1 MSINITDELHA
12 ATTKGKIASA
22 KEVFLT
28 GDTENL
34 QQIGEKTHQLED
46 SIKNI
51 AATGGASTAAAVTFD
66 NAASGMTAVNAQGA
80 IEELNT
86 KNKTQDTEIAKKANS
101 VDVNSKINEESTRV
115 DAEIAKKVDK
125 TSIVQE
131 FGESEDK
138 VVSQFALPFRE
149 IESPEFIHCIVDS
162 DNHLLFSIQLDGS
175 IEWGKGI
182 PTPIRKK
189 FEEII
194 STASDD
200 KLELV
205 FKINELGES
214 LLSIK
219 RFNKIDLKRKKISI
233 LGDSLSTFKGY
244 IPEGNYIYYP
254 NDNNDV
260 TSVEQTWW
268 YKLIQETNATLEIN
282 NSYSGSKVS
291 GGVANQSYTE
301 RCTNLGNPDYI
312 IIHGGT
318 NDRWQNI
325 PVGTLHFES
334 KDEEL
339 NINEF
344 ADAYD
349 LMVRRILRL
358 YPHANIMLIV
368 PAVVSDEYTNVIN
381 TIAQHYD
388 LIGVTDLNDY
398 NISLAFGHYQ
408 VAGME
413 TVKEAVRES
422 LFINKNVDKVR
433 GKSLIDDEVKEHFHV
448 MENDEWLI
456 AIIDSDNHILF
467 GIYRDSGKPYYPLND
482 MYHVEQNEEFFAA
495 WLDADNHLLLGIR
508 RDGQIIGD
516 IHAVNAIQE
525 KVDTIYSNTKELLDV
540 LSLKES
546 PEFLSVE
553 TDADGKILAST
564 NTDGSHYIYNAKSE
578 TIPEEFSHIEDPEGR
593 MEITTDSDERVMSY
607 RDSNGKKHE
616 HDMNITNLEVSNLNL
631 QGNSVNDIQDA
642 LKANGFDV
650 KTPIDWSESS
660 FIQIPEP
667 RFAIANITNI
677 DSMPTTKTDNKKA
690 FFEFWDMHGNY
701 FKKHAILNAQGNS
714 SLVFVKKNVAIDL
727 CDDEWIGD
735 ETPKVRI
742 GNWVP
747 QDSFHM
753 KAYYTDFFRGV
764 GAVSYKLYDQI
775 VRTRGNMYDRP
786 WKKALLDMSKIEIT
800 TKSLG
805 NPYVDDYELLTD
817 TGARCFPDGFPVA
830 VYLNGVFYGIF
841 AFQLKKH
848 RDNYHLNKSTAENVH
863 LDGTINYRILWNG
876 TIVWGTGDNGFEV
889 RNPKGLYAIGGNKY
903 DADIK
908 QEEIAG
914 EEEVNAWITAGQLP
928 DGTVISSK
936 IKKNLQMTAKVKKY
950 IQDFANSINIIK
962 DAASIYES
970 SGKTEEDLKG
980 FKAVFEK
987 YYDAE
992 NLIDYIIVSDLI
1004 KNGDGFSKNWQWFT
1018 YDGIKWWVG
1027 LYDCDGTFG
1036 GHFKGNQ
1043 ISDVIHSHLWVSTD
1057 SPNGYIVK
1065 YYATEL
1071 NARYKYLS
1079 DKGIVSADNI
1089 FSLLQD
1095 WCMCIGT
1102 DFFKEEYKKWK
1113 DSPCIADSVVRKEY
1127 WEAVLDESGNLQ
1139 TDTSETFDATH
1150 VYNVDDVVSFG
1161 LNSQMGYFKYKCIKA
1176 TSALPINTPH
1186 TVSAYSPISEF
1197 KHCDNIYRVQKWIE
1211 QNIVNTDKIY
1221 KYIRN
1226 N

>member
-1 MSINITDELHA
+1 MPINITDEFHA

-86 KNKTQDTEIAKKANS
+86 KNNAQDTEIAKKANS
-101 VDVNSKINEESTRV
+101 ADVNSKINEESTRV
-115 DAEIAKKVDK
+115 NAEIAKKVDK

-131 FGESEDK
+131 FGDSEDK

-162 DNHLLFSIQLDGS
+162 DNHLLFGIQQDGS

-182 PTPIRKK
+182 PAPIRAKLQD
-189 FEEII
+189 II
-194 STASDD
+194 NQMQQNNKNITDT
-200 KLELV
+200 
-205 FKINELGES
+205 IY
-214 LLSIK
+214 SIK
-219 RFNKIDLKRKKISI
+219 EYLKLNLNGKVISI
-233 LGDSLSTFKGY
+233 LGDSLSTYLGY
-244 IPEGNYIYYP
+244 IPTGNATYYP
-254 NDNNDV
+254 SSNNDIEA
-260 TSVEQTWW
+260 VEQTWW
-268 YKLIQETNATLEIN
+268 MQLITESNAILGIN
-282 NSYSGSKVS
+282 NSYSGAKVS
-291 GGVANQSYTE
+291 GNEDSAYIK
-301 RCTNLGNPDYI
+301 RATNLGNPDYI

-318 NDRWQNI
+318 NDIWKKVT
-325 PVGTLHFES
+325 VGSLHFGLT
-334 KDEEL
+334 EENL

-344 ADAYD
+344 ADSYD
-349 LMVRRILRL
+349 LLVRKCKSL
-358 YPHANIMLIV
+358 YPHANIILVIPHV
-368 PAVVSDEYTNVIN
+368 ISAEYTTVIN
-381 TIAQHYD
+381 EIAKHYNLFGVVD
-388 LIGVTDLNDY
+388 LHNCSFVLSN
-398 NISLAFGHYQ
+398 GHYQ
-408 VAGME
+408 VVDMS
-413 TVKEAVRES
+413 TVAEAVAKT
-422 LFINKNVDKVR
+422 LYVNKNVLYEE
-433 GKSLIDDEVKEHFHV
+433 GKSLTPDEINNSFEVI
-448 MENDEWLI
+448 ENDEFI
-456 AIIDSDNHILF
+456 KAVVDSDGHLLF
-467 GIYRDSGKPYYPLND
+467 GIKREDGKPYFQLND
-482 MYHVEQNEEFFAA
+482 LYHVEQNDEFFAA
-495 WLDADNHLLLGIR
+495 WLDAENHVLLGIR
-508 RDGQIIGD
+508 RDGEIIGE
-516 IHAVNAIQE
+516 IHAVNALKQVVSAIQE
-525 KVDTIYSNTKELLDV
+525 KVDTILLDV
-540 LSLKES
+540 FSLKEN
-546 PEFLSVE
+546 PEYLSIE
-553 TDADGKILAST
+553 TDTDGKILAST
-564 NTDGSHYIYNAKSE
+564 NADGSHYIHNVKSE
-578 TIPEEFSHIEDPEGR
+578 TIPEEFNHIEDPEGR

-631 QGNSVNDIQDA
+631 QGNSVTNIQDA

-667 RFAIANITNI
+667 RFAIVNITNI

-690 FFEFWDMHGNY
+690 FFEFWDMQGNY

-817 TGARCFPDGFPVA
+817 TGARCFPDGFPAA

-1211 QNIVNTDKIY
+1211 QNIVNADKIY